1 MKIGEICCFKCLM
14 NYWSVFPAEHLH
26 HIIYESENLQ
36 KIPLCKLCHSDITAL
51 NCETSRRNGYR
62 TLTPDERVQN
72 WFRFLKAKG
81 NGPLVFG
88 FSMTPWTDS
97 CERIFNA
104 LENDRGFPPSDLKI
118 RADRER
124 LFECA
129 QIVLR
134 GVDPDSLSYDIDSEH
149 LNEEQIIKISMTL
162 GDYQKFKRAVLM
174 ASMGWA
180 S

>member
-1 MKIGEICCFKCLM
+1 
-14 NYWSVFPAEHLH
+14 
-26 HIIYESENLQ
+26 
-36 KIPLCKLCHSDITAL
+36 
-51 NCETSRRNGYR
+51 
-62 TLTPDERVQN
+62 
-72 WFRFLKAKG
+72 
-81 NGPLVFG
+81 
-88 FSMTPWTDS
+88 MTPWTDS